1 MNASLQDT
9 FSGNSVAAD
18 AAALAGRILLALIF
32 ILSGYG
38 KITAFA
44 GTSAYMTSKG
54 VPFAEVLAALSIA
67 VELGGGLAIVFGW
80 KAREAAILIFFW
92 MIPVTLMFHNPLGLD
107 PAMAKQQMI
116 HLEKNLSIM
125 GGLLVLFAFG
135 PGRFGFETKQS
146 QHGIPA

>member
-1 MNASLQDT
+1 MYASLQNT
-9 FSGNSVAAD
+9 FSSNSVAAD
-18 AAALAGRILLALIF
+18 TAALVGRILLALIF

-44 GTSAYMTSKG
+44 VTSAYMTSKG

-80 KAREAAILIFFW
+80 KAREAAILIFLW

-135 PGRFGFETKQS
+135 PGRFGLETK
-146 QHGIPA
+146 

>member
-1 MNASLQDT
+1 MNAGLQNT

-80 KAREAAILIFFW
+80 KAREAAILIFLW

-135 PGRFGFETKQS
+135 PGRFEFETK
-146 QHGIPA
+146 